1 MGVALLYK
9 GKALCDTCYEEETDF
24 EIFEGRER
32 ELPPK
37 QKVYKKECD
46 KCHIELEVEEEF

>member
-1 MGVALLYK
+1 MGVAWLYN

-24 EIFEGRER
+24 VFFEGREN
-32 ELPPK
+32 EIPPK

-46 KCHIELEVEEEF
+46 KCHLELEVEEEF

>member
-1 MGVALLYK
+1 MGVGLLYN
-9 GKALCDTCYEEETDF
+9 GKTLCDKCYEKEIDF

-46 KCHIELEVEEEF
+46 KCHVELEDEEEF